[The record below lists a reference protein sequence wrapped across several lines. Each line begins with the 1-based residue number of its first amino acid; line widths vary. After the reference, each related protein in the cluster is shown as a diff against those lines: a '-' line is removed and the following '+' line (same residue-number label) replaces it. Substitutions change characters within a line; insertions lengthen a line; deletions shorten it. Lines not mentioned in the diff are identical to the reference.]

1 MHSLWRT
8 FWSDDSGQGLV
19 EVALI
24 IALIAIGLIAAYL
37 ALRNSVGNVVN
48 GTATQLD
55 GHPTTPSP

>member
-1 MHSLWRT
+1 MQSLWRSL
-8 FWSDDSGQGLV
+8 WNDESGQSLV

-37 ALRNSVGNVVN
+37 ALRNSVGSVVN
-48 GTATQLD
+48 ETATQLD

>member
-1 MHSLWRT
+1 MQSLWRSL
-8 FWSDDSGQGLV
+8 WNDESGQSLV

-37 ALRNSVGNVVN
+37 ALRNSVGSVVN

>member
-1 MHSLWRT
+1 MHALLRT
-8 FWSDDSGQGLV
+8 FWSDESGQGLV
-19 EVALI
+19 EVTMI

-55 GHPTTPSP
+55 GHPTH